1 MNTPRLVPGAALV
14 AVPGRGLALRTPD
27 GAFLRVDTGE
37 VPAADL
43 LRLFAGADSADS
55 ADKADS
61 GAGEADAPHDAT
73 GALDQLVAA
82 FQDAGYATTHPPR
95 DPTAS
100 RPPLAGTTLLLLGD
114 RVLTEPVA
122 RLAADAGARP
132 EPVDP
137 DRLTARA
144 RAAGPRCAVVWCL
157 DRPVPPGLWDA
168 ADALARDG
176 VAWLRCHREGA
187 HAWVEPAAFDA
198 DGVTSADVRLRR
210 LAATPAHRELDAY
223 WAAPHER
230 DGAGHT
236 AVTAAYTAALLVG
249 DLVAGIDDPAGRATA
264 PRRFLLRRLDLRDLT
279 LTTHPVL
286 PVPACTPMPATAAAP

>member
-14 AVPGRGLALRTPD
+14 TVPGRGLALRTPD

-37 VPAADL
+37 VPAVEL
-43 LRLFAGADSADS
+43 LRLFDGVSADTE
-55 ADKADS
+55 APRDES
-61 GAGEADAPHDAT
+61 GALGR
-73 GALDQLVAA
+73 LVEA
-82 FQDAGYATTHPPR
+82 FQDAGYVTANAPR
-95 DPTAS
+95 DRPGP

-122 RLAADAGARP
+122 RLAADVGARP
-132 EPVDP
+132 EPTDP

-144 RAAGPRCAVVWCL
+144 HEAGSRCAVVWCL
-157 DRPVPPGLWDA
+157 DRPVPPKLWDA
-168 ADALARDG
+168 ADALARKG
-176 VAWLRCHREGA
+176 TAWLRCHREGA

-198 DGVTSADVRLRR
+198 NDVTSADVRMRR

-223 WAAPHER
+223 WAASHGH

-249 DLVAGIDDPAGRATA
+249 DLVRGATDP
-264 PRRFLLRRLDLRDLT
+264 PHLLLRRLDLRDLT
-279 LTTHPVL
+279 LTTHPIL
-286 PVPACTPMPATAAAP
+286 PVPACTPMPTAEAAP

>member
-37 VPAADL
+37 VPAAEL
-43 LRLFAGADSADS
+43 LRLFDGGAAVDT
-55 ADKADS
+55 
-61 GAGEADAPHDAT
+61 GAPRAAT
-73 GALDQLVAA
+73 GALKDLVRA
-82 FQDAGYATTHPPR
+82 FQDAGYATAHPPR
-95 DPTAS
+95 EPAAP
-100 RPPLAGTTLLLLGD
+100 RPPLAGTTVLLLGD

-132 EPVDP
+132 EAVDA
-137 DRLTARA
+137 DRLTERA
-144 RAAGPRCAVVWCL
+144 RTAGPRSAVVWCL

-168 ADALARDG
+168 ADALARNG

-187 HAWVEPAAFDA
+187 HAWVEPPALDA

-210 LAATPAHRELDAY
+210 LAATPAHRELNAY
-223 WAAPHER
+223 WAAQHGG
-230 DGAGHT
+230 DGAGHS

-249 DLVAGIDDPAGRATA
+249 DLVDGLGDRARRTTG
-264 PRRFLLRRLDLRDLT
+264 PHRFLLRQLDLRDLA
-279 LTTHPVL
+279 LTTHPIL
-286 PVPACTPMPATAAAP
+286 PVPACTPMPTPAAAP